1 MPRRRLKD
9 LPVHPL
15 YRNLDIP
22 EVEPDVL
29 HRPLERMPDFMR
41 VSLKTLSDII
51 PIDIGC
57 FAHRHRRLLV
67 IDKYTVAELKDRQ
80 YERSLGGPLSGFLY
94 CYSYEANLV
103 AGHFTEKHEQG
114 MLWWYKQWET
124 HDFLPEVKIGET
136 GRDDFQ
142 ERLLEQFTGSVAA
155 VGKPQRAILLFLM
168 YSPKVKGKQGLE
180 RKVQENLKS
189 KGCWLGSGNLDDPS
203 PGKEWF
209 EISAGEAYSV
219 ATEYN
224 QEIFMESEMN
234 AQLTE

>member
-67 IDKYTVAELKDRQ
+67 IDKHTVAELKDRQ
-80 YERSLGGPLSGFLY
+80 YERSLCGPLSFI
-94 CYSYEANLV
+94 
-103 AGHFTEKHEQG
+103 
-114 MLWWYKQWET
+114 W
-124 HDFLPEVKIGET
+124 LP
-136 GRDDFQ
+136 
-142 ERLLEQFTGSVAA
+142 
-155 VGKPQRAILLFLM
+155 ILL
-168 YSPKVKGKQGLE
+168 
-180 RKVQENLKS
+180 
-189 KGCWLGSGNLDDPS
+189 
-203 PGKEWF
+203 
-209 EISAGEAYSV
+209 
-219 ATEYN
+219 
-224 QEIFMESEMN
+224 
-234 AQLTE
+234 QL